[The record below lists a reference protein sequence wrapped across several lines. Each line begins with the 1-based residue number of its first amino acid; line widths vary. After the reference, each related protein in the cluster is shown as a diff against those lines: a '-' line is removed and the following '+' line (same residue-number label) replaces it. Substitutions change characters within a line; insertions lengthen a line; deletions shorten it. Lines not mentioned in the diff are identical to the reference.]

1 MTTGVKYSPD
11 EVRLMIRWEMLKSRN
26 GSSLTI
32 TQVNKLLEALNDGV
46 ISMLEKS
53 GIFDQAQLQKHVDKY
68 HDQ

>member
-1 MTTGVKYSPD
+1 MTAGVKYSHY

-32 TQVNKLLEALNDGV
+32 TQVNKLVEALNDEV

-53 GIFDQAQLQKHVDKY
+53 GIIDQAQLQTHVDNY
-68 HDQ
+68 YEQ